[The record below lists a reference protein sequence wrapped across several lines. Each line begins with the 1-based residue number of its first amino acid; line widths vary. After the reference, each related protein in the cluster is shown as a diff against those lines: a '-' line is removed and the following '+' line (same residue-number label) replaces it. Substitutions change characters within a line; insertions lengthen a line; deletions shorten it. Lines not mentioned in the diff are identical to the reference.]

1 MRTANDGTYFALG
14 LREGFNVG
22 LEVGFV
28 LGLPEV
34 GLIVGLDGLELGFGV
49 GLDGR
54 TVGLLEGRGDG

>member
-34 GLIVGLDGLELGFGV
+34 GLIVGPDGLELG
-49 GLDGR
+49 
-54 TVGLLEGRGDG
+54 VGLLEGRGDG